1 MTIYKIKAPD
11 GRILKI
17 EGDTMPS
24 IDIIK
29 KAHELSLKETKI
41 STEKAQGLTFS
52 KMAENIKKNDKE
64 PETPEEKESLLFRT
78 LDNLNRPQYAIANAI
93 YQKYKGGDVSTGQA
107 LWDGLTLKE
116 KKSVGDTLRDVVQPE
131 TPFGKA
137 AVFAA
142 GFAGDVLT
150 DPLTYAGVGLIN
162 RAGKTI
168 KAGSTAEKMTKA
180 ARLASQD
187 KESKA
192 VLKLGR
198 YEIPKSEKVIDPLA
212 RGLGQAGMRI
222 REDLGPVSDAINKLT
237 TVSTRMRPKGVD
249 PVEWEKF
256 LTAKDRAKNIER
268 SVQLTAIEKSK
279 EMLKAFKEEGLSE
292 DQIAKI
298 SNEIETGVAQ
308 TTKGGKI
315 AEETQQKFQDMY
327 KNVGVTGKKIIDED
341 GYEYLPHVSL
351 KKNKKLQDAIGIKK
365 REFTTKSPADI
376 KRTIL
381 KYTDENGKQFVMST
395 KTGKV
400 FQDGKQVMTLRQK
413 DIEIIDSIDEMETFV
428 TKSGLNKEAG
438 EGLISRTKGLI
449 NVEEAKRIFKNT
461 EIPELIKIAQLQKLA
476 KLYNENP
483 NKIKELLTEV
493 DGKKL
498 LQSTSLRKKTVYK
511 KFDRPKL
518 NKDLIDKEK
527 VLKAIDDSG
536 IEQMF
541 NKYQSTLLRKGK
553 SKKKTKKTKINEQL
567 DANAFK
573 MLDVDGKLTKL
584 LKDSSRLGINK
595 ILNSIDSIESPSL
608 LGIMKEKTEGLKKVY
623 GNLSQATIYD
633 INKAY
638 GETVFSSDLPSL
650 IAIQGMRTA
659 KVVGGDTMFKSMAKL
674 GKTKPKTV
682 KGVDYVESTA
692 PELAGKYFHPDVA
705 KHIDATR
712 QFLLDGNSDNEFIKN
727 FNKIQNVWKSTA
739 TYWNAAFHTRNAIGN
754 IWQNSLAG
762 VNNLQDYMRAIKIQ
776 FQGTKLNKADEKL
789 MKEYKEQGLMR
800 VGHLSGDIQHS
811 IENDIMSA
819 FDILKKKKNPYE
831 VMNKVGGQLGDAVE
845 TNAKLT
851 HFIAK
856 RKEGLSPF
864 DAGQSVKKHLF
875 DYEDLT
881 EVERKYLKTF
891 MPFYTFTRKNFP
903 LQFEAL
909 IKTPSKQTKLVKLK
923 NNVEVLQGDDETSH
937 ILPEWLK
944 NAAPVYVGTK
954 DGKVRY
960 IKLEGFLPVSDIGK
974 ITEPAQEMLNMLSP
988 VLKAPVEQIS
998 NYNFFFGRPLTK
1010 QKGTK
1015 GFTGYGEKDLLWT
1028 RIPGRLDHLA
1038 TLFRPIREI
1047 DKIFGDKY
1055 KDQNWIEKS
1064 TNLVLGGK
1072 VYEYDVKD
1080 LLKQFDYITEDEARG
1095 IKREINILKKRIRK
1109 NPEQREDIRKD
1120 IKTLTL
1126 LYKKAKRDA
1135 AKAKGKARAGLRRNR
1150 DV

>member
-24 IDIIK
+24 IDIIQ
-29 KAHELSLKETKI
+29 KAHELSL
-41 STEKAQGLTFS
+41 
-52 KMAENIKKNDKE
+52 KKNDKE

-180 ARLASQD
+180 ARLANKD

-192 VLKLGR
+192 VLKLGS

-222 REDLGPVSDAINKLT
+222 REDLGPISDAINKLT

-327 KNVGVTGKKIIDED
+327 KNVGVTGKEIIDED

-381 KYTDENGKQFVMST
+381 KYTDETGKQFVMST

-400 FQDGKQVMTLRQK
+400 FQDGKKVK
-413 DIEIIDSIDEMETFV
+413 TF
-428 TKSGLNKEAG
+428 KKE
-438 EGLISRTKGLI
+438 
-449 NVEEAKRIFKNT
+449 
-461 EIPELIKIAQLQKLA
+461 
-476 KLYNENP
+476 
-483 NKIKELLTEV
+483 KIKELE
-493 DGKKL
+493 
-498 LQSTSLRKKTVYK
+498 
-511 KFDRPKL
+511 
-518 NKDLIDKEK
+518 
-527 VLKAIDDSG
+527 DS
-536 IEQMF
+536 
-541 NKYQSTLLRKGK
+541 
-553 SKKKTKKTKINEQL
+553 
-567 DANAFK
+567 
-573 MLDVDGKLTKL
+573 
-584 LKDSSRLGINK
+584 
-595 ILNSIDSIESPSL
+595 
-608 LGIMKEKTEGLKKVY
+608 

-739 TYWNAAFHTRNAIGN
+739 TYWNAAFHTRNALGN

-762 VNNLQDYMRAIKIQ
+762 VNNLKDYMRAIKIQ

>member
-24 IDIIK
+24 IDIIQ
-29 KAHELSLKETKI
+29 KAHELSL
-41 STEKAQGLTFS
+41 
-52 KMAENIKKNDKE
+52 KKNDKE

-180 ARLASQD
+180 ARLANKD

-192 VLKLGR
+192 VLKLGS

-222 REDLGPVSDAINKLT
+222 REDLGPISDAINKLT

-327 KNVGVTGKKIIDED
+327 KNVGVTGKEIIDED

-381 KYTDENGKQFVMST
+381 KYTDETGKQFVMST

-400 FQDGKQVMTLRQK
+400 FQDGKKVK
-413 DIEIIDSIDEMETFV
+413 TF
-428 TKSGLNKEAG
+428 KKE
-438 EGLISRTKGLI
+438 
-449 NVEEAKRIFKNT
+449 
-461 EIPELIKIAQLQKLA
+461 
-476 KLYNENP
+476 
-483 NKIKELLTEV
+483 KIKELE
-493 DGKKL
+493 
-498 LQSTSLRKKTVYK
+498 
-511 KFDRPKL
+511 
-518 NKDLIDKEK
+518 
-527 VLKAIDDSG
+527 DS
-536 IEQMF
+536 
-541 NKYQSTLLRKGK
+541 
-553 SKKKTKKTKINEQL
+553 
-567 DANAFK
+567 
-573 MLDVDGKLTKL
+573 
-584 LKDSSRLGINK
+584 
-595 ILNSIDSIESPSL
+595 
-608 LGIMKEKTEGLKKVY
+608 

-739 TYWNAAFHTRNAIGN
+739 TYWNAAFHTRNALGN

-762 VNNLQDYMRAIKIQ
+762 VNNLKDYMRAIKIQ

-944 NAAPVYVGTK
+944 NAAPVYVGK
-954 DGKVRY
+954 KNGKVRY

>member
-24 IDIIK
+24 IDIIQ
-29 KAHELSLKETKI
+29 KAHELSL
-41 STEKAQGLTFS
+41 
-52 KMAENIKKNDKE
+52 KKNDKE

-180 ARLASQD
+180 ARLANKD

-192 VLKLGR
+192 VLKLGS
-198 YEIPKSEKVIDPLA
+198 YEIPKSERVIDPIA

-222 REDLGPVSDAINKLT
+222 REDLGPISDAINKLT

-256 LTAKDRAKNIER
+256 LTARDRAKNIER

-327 KNVGVTGKKIIDED
+327 KNVGVTGKEIIDED

-381 KYTDENGKQFVMST
+381 KYTDETGKQFVMST

-400 FQDGKQVMTLRQK
+400 FQDGKKVK
-413 DIEIIDSIDEMETFV
+413 TF
-428 TKSGLNKEAG
+428 KKE
-438 EGLISRTKGLI
+438 
-449 NVEEAKRIFKNT
+449 
-461 EIPELIKIAQLQKLA
+461 
-476 KLYNENP
+476 
-483 NKIKELLTEV
+483 KIKELE
-493 DGKKL
+493 
-498 LQSTSLRKKTVYK
+498 
-511 KFDRPKL
+511 
-518 NKDLIDKEK
+518 
-527 VLKAIDDSG
+527 DS
-536 IEQMF
+536 
-541 NKYQSTLLRKGK
+541 
-553 SKKKTKKTKINEQL
+553 
-567 DANAFK
+567 
-573 MLDVDGKLTKL
+573 
-584 LKDSSRLGINK
+584 
-595 ILNSIDSIESPSL
+595 
-608 LGIMKEKTEGLKKVY
+608 

-739 TYWNAAFHTRNAIGN
+739 TYWNAAFHTRNALGN

-762 VNNLQDYMRAIKIQ
+762 VNNLKDYMRAIKIQ

-1047 DKIFGDKY
+1047 DKLVGDKY

-1064 TNLVLGGK
+1064 ANLVLGGK

-1080 LLKQFDYITEDEARG
+1080 LLKQFDYLTEDEARG
-1095 IKREINILKKRIRK
+1095 IKREINMLKKRIRK

>member
-1 MTIYKIKAPD
+1 MLKKLELYKEAYKRGILPENKKNIYEEAVRRGLISDSNVK
-11 GRILKI
+11 
-17 EGDTMPS
+17 T
-24 IDIIK
+24 
-29 KAHELSLKETKI
+29 TK
-41 STEKAQGLTFS
+41 TEKA
-52 KMAENIKKNDKE
+52 KE
-64 PETPEEKESLLFRT
+64 KTPEEKESLLFRT

-180 ARLASQD
+180 ARLANKD

-192 VLKLGR
+192 VLKLGS

-222 REDLGPVSDAINKLT
+222 REDLGLISDAINKLT

-256 LTAKDRAKNIER
+256 LTARDRAKNIER

-381 KYTDENGKQFVMST
+381 KYTDETGKQFVMST

-400 FQDGKQVMTLRQK
+400 FQDGKNVK
-413 DIEIIDSIDEMETFV
+413 TF
-428 TKSGLNKEAG
+428 KKE
-438 EGLISRTKGLI
+438 
-449 NVEEAKRIFKNT
+449 
-461 EIPELIKIAQLQKLA
+461 
-476 KLYNENP
+476 
-483 NKIKELLTEV
+483 KIKELE
-493 DGKKL
+493 
-498 LQSTSLRKKTVYK
+498 
-511 KFDRPKL
+511 
-518 NKDLIDKEK
+518 
-527 VLKAIDDSG
+527 DS
-536 IEQMF
+536 
-541 NKYQSTLLRKGK
+541 
-553 SKKKTKKTKINEQL
+553 
-567 DANAFK
+567 
-573 MLDVDGKLTKL
+573 
-584 LKDSSRLGINK
+584 
-595 ILNSIDSIESPSL
+595 
-608 LGIMKEKTEGLKKVY
+608 

-705 KHIDATR
+705 KHIDATKK
-712 QFLLDGNSDNEFIKN
+712 FLVDGNSDSEFIKN
-727 FNKIQNVWKSTA
+727 FNKIQNIWKSTA
-739 TYWNAAFHTRNAIGN
+739 TYWPTNLAFFSRNTIGN

-762 VNNLQDYMRAIKIQ
+762 VNNPLDYARALKIQ

-789 MKEYKEQGLMR
+789 MKEYNEQGLMR
-800 VGHLSGDIQHS
+800 VGHLSGDIKRS
-811 IENDIMSA
+811 IENQIMSA

-845 TNAKLT
+845 TNAKLA

-1047 DKIFGDKY
+1047 DKLVGDKY
-1055 KDQNWIEKS
+1055 KDQNIVEKLA
-1064 TNLVLGGK
+1064 NIGLGGK

-1080 LLKQFDYITEDEARG
+1080 LLKQFDYLTEDEARG
-1095 IKREINILKKRIRK
+1095 IKREINMLKKRIRK

-1135 AKAKGKARAGLRRNR
+1135 AKAKGKARAGLRRSR

>member
-24 IDIIK
+24 IDIIQ
-29 KAHELSLKETKI
+29 KAHELSL
-41 STEKAQGLTFS
+41 
-52 KMAENIKKNDKE
+52 KKNDKE

-180 ARLASQD
+180 ARLANKD

-192 VLKLGR
+192 VLKLGS
-198 YEIPKSEKVIDPLA
+198 YEIPKSEKVIDPIA

-222 REDLGPVSDAINKLT
+222 REDLGPISDAINKLT

-256 LTAKDRAKNIER
+256 LTARDRAKNIER

-381 KYTDENGKQFVMST
+381 KYTDETGKQFVMST

-400 FQDGKQVMTLRQK
+400 FQDGKQVK
-413 DIEIIDSIDEMETFV
+413 TF
-428 TKSGLNKEAG
+428 KKE
-438 EGLISRTKGLI
+438 
-449 NVEEAKRIFKNT
+449 
-461 EIPELIKIAQLQKLA
+461 
-476 KLYNENP
+476 
-483 NKIKELLTEV
+483 KIKELE
-493 DGKKL
+493 
-498 LQSTSLRKKTVYK
+498 
-511 KFDRPKL
+511 
-518 NKDLIDKEK
+518 
-527 VLKAIDDSG
+527 DS
-536 IEQMF
+536 
-541 NKYQSTLLRKGK
+541 
-553 SKKKTKKTKINEQL
+553 
-567 DANAFK
+567 
-573 MLDVDGKLTKL
+573 
-584 LKDSSRLGINK
+584 
-595 ILNSIDSIESPSL
+595 
-608 LGIMKEKTEGLKKVY
+608 

-638 GETVFSSDLPSL
+638 DETVFSSDLPSL
-650 IAIQGMRTA
+650 IAVQGMRTA

-727 FNKIQNVWKSTA
+727 FNKIQNIWKSTA
-739 TYWNAAFHTRNAIGN
+739 TYWPTNLAFFSRNTIGN

-762 VNNLQDYMRAIKIQ
+762 VNNPLDYARALKIQ

-789 MKEYKEQGLMR
+789 MKEYNEQGLIR
-800 VGHLSGDIQHS
+800 VGHLSGDIKRS
-811 IENDIMSA
+811 IENQIMSA

-845 TNAKLT
+845 TNAKLA

-944 NAAPVYVGTK
+944 NAAPVYVGK
-954 DGKVRY
+954 KNGKVRY

-1047 DKIFGDKY
+1047 DKVVGDKY
-1055 KDQNWIEKS
+1055 KDQNWIEKLA
-1064 TNLVLGGK
+1064 NIGLGGK

-1080 LLKQFDYITEDEARG
+1080 LLKQFDYLTEDEARG
-1095 IKREINILKKRIRK
+1095 IKREINMLKKRIRK
-1109 NPEQREDIRKD
+1109 TPEQKEDIRKD

-1135 AKAKGKARAGLRRNR
+1135 AKAKGKARAGLRRSR

>member
-24 IDIIK
+24 IDIIQ
-29 KAHELSLKETKI
+29 KAHELSL
-41 STEKAQGLTFS
+41 
-52 KMAENIKKNDKE
+52 KKNDKE

-180 ARLASQD
+180 ARLANKD

-192 VLKLGR
+192 VLKLGS

-327 KNVGVTGKKIIDED
+327 KNVGVTGKEIIDED

-381 KYTDENGKQFVMST
+381 KYTDETGKQFVMST

-400 FQDGKQVMTLRQK
+400 FQDGKKVK
-413 DIEIIDSIDEMETFV
+413 TF
-428 TKSGLNKEAG
+428 KKE
-438 EGLISRTKGLI
+438 
-449 NVEEAKRIFKNT
+449 
-461 EIPELIKIAQLQKLA
+461 
-476 KLYNENP
+476 
-483 NKIKELLTEV
+483 KIKELE
-493 DGKKL
+493 
-498 LQSTSLRKKTVYK
+498 
-511 KFDRPKL
+511 
-518 NKDLIDKEK
+518 
-527 VLKAIDDSG
+527 DS
-536 IEQMF
+536 
-541 NKYQSTLLRKGK
+541 
-553 SKKKTKKTKINEQL
+553 
-567 DANAFK
+567 
-573 MLDVDGKLTKL
+573 
-584 LKDSSRLGINK
+584 
-595 ILNSIDSIESPSL
+595 
-608 LGIMKEKTEGLKKVY
+608 

-739 TYWNAAFHTRNAIGN
+739 TYWNAAFHTRNALGN

-762 VNNLQDYMRAIKIQ
+762 VNNLKDYMRAIKIQ

>member
-1 MTIYKIKAPD
+1 MFKKLELYKEAYKRGILPENKKNIYEEAVRRGLISDSNVK
-11 GRILKI
+11 
-17 EGDTMPS
+17 T
-24 IDIIK
+24 
-29 KAHELSLKETKI
+29 TK
-41 STEKAQGLTFS
+41 TEKA
-52 KMAENIKKNDKE
+52 KE
-64 PETPEEKESLLFRT
+64 KTPEEKESLLFRT

-162 RAGKTI
+162 RAGKAI

-180 ARLASQD
+180 ARLANKD

-192 VLKLGR
+192 VLKLGS
-198 YEIPKSEKVIDPLA
+198 YEIPKSERVIDPIA

-222 REDLGPVSDAINKLT
+222 REDLGPISDAINKLT

-256 LTAKDRAKNIER
+256 LTARDRAKNIER

-327 KNVGVTGKKIIDED
+327 KNVGVTGKEIIDED

-381 KYTDENGKQFVMST
+381 KYTDETGKQFVMST

-400 FQDGKQVMTLRQK
+400 FQDGKKVK
-413 DIEIIDSIDEMETFV
+413 TF
-428 TKSGLNKEAG
+428 KKE
-438 EGLISRTKGLI
+438 
-449 NVEEAKRIFKNT
+449 
-461 EIPELIKIAQLQKLA
+461 
-476 KLYNENP
+476 
-483 NKIKELLTEV
+483 KIKELE
-493 DGKKL
+493 
-498 LQSTSLRKKTVYK
+498 
-511 KFDRPKL
+511 
-518 NKDLIDKEK
+518 
-527 VLKAIDDSG
+527 DS
-536 IEQMF
+536 
-541 NKYQSTLLRKGK
+541 
-553 SKKKTKKTKINEQL
+553 
-567 DANAFK
+567 
-573 MLDVDGKLTKL
+573 
-584 LKDSSRLGINK
+584 
-595 ILNSIDSIESPSL
+595 
-608 LGIMKEKTEGLKKVY
+608 

-739 TYWNAAFHTRNAIGN
+739 TYWNAAFHTRNALGN

-762 VNNLQDYMRAIKIQ
+762 VNNLKDYMRAIKIQ

-1055 KDQNWIEKS
+1055 KDQNWIEKLA
-1064 TNLVLGGK
+1064 NLGLGGK

-1080 LLKQFDYITEDEARG
+1080 LLKQFDYLTEDEARG
-1095 IKREINILKKRIRK
+1095 IKREINMLKKRIRK

>member
-180 ARLASQD
+180 ARLANKD

-192 VLKLGR
+192 VLKLGS
-198 YEIPKSEKVIDPLA
+198 YEIPKSEKVIDPIA

-222 REDLGPVSDAINKLT
+222 REDLGPISDAINKLRP
-237 TVSTRMRPKGVD
+237 VSTRIRPKGVD
-249 PVEWEKF
+249 PVEWEKV
-256 LTAKDRAKNIER
+256 LTARDRAKNIER

-279 EMLKAFKEEGLSE
+279 QMLKAFKEEGLSE

-381 KYTDENGKQFVMST
+381 KYTDETGKQFVMST

-400 FQDGKQVMTLRQK
+400 FQDGKKVK
-413 DIEIIDSIDEMETFV
+413 TF
-428 TKSGLNKEAG
+428 KKE
-438 EGLISRTKGLI
+438 
-449 NVEEAKRIFKNT
+449 
-461 EIPELIKIAQLQKLA
+461 
-476 KLYNENP
+476 
-483 NKIKELLTEV
+483 KIKELE
-493 DGKKL
+493 
-498 LQSTSLRKKTVYK
+498 
-511 KFDRPKL
+511 
-518 NKDLIDKEK
+518 
-527 VLKAIDDSG
+527 DS
-536 IEQMF
+536 
-541 NKYQSTLLRKGK
+541 
-553 SKKKTKKTKINEQL
+553 
-567 DANAFK
+567 
-573 MLDVDGKLTKL
+573 
-584 LKDSSRLGINK
+584 
-595 ILNSIDSIESPSL
+595 
-608 LGIMKEKTEGLKKVY
+608 

-705 KHIDATR
+705 KHIDATKK
-712 QFLLDGNSDNEFIKN
+712 FLVDGNSDSEFIKN
-727 FNKIQNVWKSTA
+727 FNKIQNIWKSTA
-739 TYWNAAFHTRNAIGN
+739 TYWPTNLAFFSRNTIGN

-762 VNNLQDYMRAIKIQ
+762 VNNPLDYARALKIQ

-789 MKEYKEQGLMR
+789 MKEYNEQGLMR
-800 VGHLSGDIQHS
+800 VGHLSGDIKRS
-811 IENDIMSA
+811 IENQIMSA

-845 TNAKLT
+845 TNAKLA

-856 RKEGLSPF
+856 RNEGLSPF

-944 NAAPVYVGTK
+944 NAAPVYVGK
-954 DGKVRY
+954 KNGKVRY

-1047 DKIFGDKY
+1047 DKIVGDKY
-1055 KDQNWIEKS
+1055 KDQNIFEKLA
-1064 TNLVLGGK
+1064 NIGLGGK

-1080 LLKQFDYITEDEARG
+1080 LLKQFDYLTEDEARG

-1109 NPEQREDIRKD
+1109 NPEQREEIRKD

-1135 AKAKGKARAGLRRNR
+1135 AKAKGKARAGLRRSR

>member
-24 IDIIK
+24 IDIIQ
-29 KAHELSLKETKI
+29 KAHELSL
-41 STEKAQGLTFS
+41 
-52 KMAENIKKNDKE
+52 KKNDKE

-180 ARLASQD
+180 ARLANKD

-192 VLKLGR
+192 VLKLGS
-198 YEIPKSEKVIDPLA
+198 YEIPKSERVIDPIA

-222 REDLGPVSDAINKLT
+222 REDLGPISDAINKLT

-256 LTAKDRAKNIER
+256 LTARDRAKNIER

-327 KNVGVTGKKIIDED
+327 KNVGVTGKEIIDED

-381 KYTDENGKQFVMST
+381 KYTDETGKQFVMST

-400 FQDGKQVMTLRQK
+400 FQDGKKVK
-413 DIEIIDSIDEMETFV
+413 TF
-428 TKSGLNKEAG
+428 KKE
-438 EGLISRTKGLI
+438 
-449 NVEEAKRIFKNT
+449 
-461 EIPELIKIAQLQKLA
+461 
-476 KLYNENP
+476 
-483 NKIKELLTEV
+483 KIKELE
-493 DGKKL
+493 
-498 LQSTSLRKKTVYK
+498 
-511 KFDRPKL
+511 
-518 NKDLIDKEK
+518 
-527 VLKAIDDSG
+527 DS
-536 IEQMF
+536 
-541 NKYQSTLLRKGK
+541 
-553 SKKKTKKTKINEQL
+553 
-567 DANAFK
+567 
-573 MLDVDGKLTKL
+573 
-584 LKDSSRLGINK
+584 
-595 ILNSIDSIESPSL
+595 
-608 LGIMKEKTEGLKKVY
+608 

-739 TYWNAAFHTRNAIGN
+739 TYWNAAFHTRNALGN

-762 VNNLQDYMRAIKIQ
+762 VNNLKDYMRAIKIQ

-1047 DKIFGDKY
+1047 DKLVGDKY

-1064 TNLVLGGK
+1064 ANLVLGGK

-1080 LLKQFDYITEDEARG
+1080 LLKQFDYLTEDEARG
-1095 IKREINILKKRIRK
+1095 IKREINMLKKRIRK

-1135 AKAKGKARAGLRRNR
+1135 AKAKGKARSGLRRNR

>member
-1 MTIYKIKAPD
+1 MLKKLELYKEAYKRGILPENKKNIYEEAVRRGLISDSNVK
-11 GRILKI
+11 
-17 EGDTMPS
+17 T
-24 IDIIK
+24 
-29 KAHELSLKETKI
+29 TK
-41 STEKAQGLTFS
+41 TEKA
-52 KMAENIKKNDKE
+52 KE
-64 PETPEEKESLLFRT
+64 KTPEEKESLLFRT

-180 ARLASQD
+180 ARLANKD

-192 VLKLGR
+192 VLKLGS

-222 REDLGPVSDAINKLT
+222 REDLGLISDAINKLT

-256 LTAKDRAKNIER
+256 LTARDRAKNIER

-381 KYTDENGKQFVMST
+381 KYTDETGKQFVMST

-400 FQDGKQVMTLRQK
+400 FQDGKNVK
-413 DIEIIDSIDEMETFV
+413 TF
-428 TKSGLNKEAG
+428 KKE
-438 EGLISRTKGLI
+438 
-449 NVEEAKRIFKNT
+449 
-461 EIPELIKIAQLQKLA
+461 
-476 KLYNENP
+476 
-483 NKIKELLTEV
+483 KIKELE
-493 DGKKL
+493 
-498 LQSTSLRKKTVYK
+498 
-511 KFDRPKL
+511 
-518 NKDLIDKEK
+518 
-527 VLKAIDDSG
+527 DS
-536 IEQMF
+536 
-541 NKYQSTLLRKGK
+541 
-553 SKKKTKKTKINEQL
+553 
-567 DANAFK
+567 
-573 MLDVDGKLTKL
+573 
-584 LKDSSRLGINK
+584 
-595 ILNSIDSIESPSL
+595 
-608 LGIMKEKTEGLKKVY
+608 

-705 KHIDATR
+705 KHIDATKK
-712 QFLLDGNSDNEFIKN
+712 FLVDGNSDSEFIKN
-727 FNKIQNVWKSTA
+727 FNKIQNIWKSTA
-739 TYWNAAFHTRNAIGN
+739 TYWPTNLAFFSRNTIGN

-762 VNNLQDYMRAIKIQ
+762 VNNPLDYARALKIQ

-789 MKEYKEQGLMR
+789 MKEYNEQGLMR
-800 VGHLSGDIQHS
+800 VGHLSGDIKRS
-811 IENDIMSA
+811 IENQIMSA

-845 TNAKLT
+845 TNAKLA

-1038 TLFRPIREI
+1038 TLYRPIREI

-1055 KDQNWIEKS
+1055 KDQNWIEKLA
-1064 TNLVLGGK
+1064 NIGLGGK

-1080 LLKQFDYITEDEARG
+1080 LLKQFDYLTEDEARG
-1095 IKREINILKKRIRK
+1095 IKREINMLKKRIRK

-1135 AKAKGKARAGLRRNR
+1135 AKAKGKARAGLRRSR